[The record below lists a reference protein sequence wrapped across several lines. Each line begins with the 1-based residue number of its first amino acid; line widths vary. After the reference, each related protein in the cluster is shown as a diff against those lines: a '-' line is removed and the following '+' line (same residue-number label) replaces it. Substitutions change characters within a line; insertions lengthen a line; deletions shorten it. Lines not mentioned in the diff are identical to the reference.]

1 MATKEHPHH
10 ILVVDDEETL
20 CEALRFNLEAEGYE
34 VSVAYSAEEA
44 LALDFRT
51 FDLILLDIM
60 MGAVSGIR
68 LARMIKSDPATSN
81 IQIIFCTAR
90 DDVEDMVAGLNLG
103 ADDYITKPYSLRN
116 VLARV
121 KAVLR
126 RTTGD
131 STTTSHAS
139 HILECCGLRV
149 DTDSKQ
155 CTVDGKDV
163 AMPRKEF
170 EILATLMTDPGHIF
184 SREELLA
191 KVWPEQVVV
200 VDRVVDVHITRLRA
214 KIAPYG
220 KHIITRAGYGY
231 GFKP

>member
-60 MGAVSGIR
+60 MGAVSGTR
-68 LARMIKSDPATSN
+68 LARMIKSDPTTSN
-81 IQIIFCTAR
+81 IPIIFCTAR
-90 DDVEDMVAGLNLG
+90 DDVEDMVAGLELG